1 MPPETRKNLI
11 SLRGLMSKA
20 RDHRRLAASAQA
32 AGLIETSAQNIGQA
46 LVQERD
52 AIDLLD
58 ALEAS
63 GTLIAIE
70 ALVASATSYA
80 RERRH
85 V

>member
-11 SLRGLMSKA
+11 SLRQLMSKA

-32 AGLIETSAQNIGQA
+32 VGLIDTSAQNIGHA
-46 LVQERD
+46 LVLERD

>member
-11 SLRGLMSKA
+11 SLRKLMSMA

-32 AGLIETSAQNIGQA
+32 VGLIDTAAQNIGHA
-46 LVQERD
+46 LVLERD

-58 ALEAS
+58 ALEKS